1 MPLEIAQ
8 HAGFCMGV
16 KRAVAM
22 AEEAALEAKEQ
33 GLRCCS
39 LGEVVHNPLVT
50 KRLED
55 MGVTVVKSVAEAKG
69 ALLILRSHG
78 VGPDVIRECEAL
90 SIPVK
95 DCTCKHVLAL
105 HAVVADYSAA
115 GDPVVL
121 VGDKDHPEVKCTAG
135 WCKGEVYVV
144 SSREDVQALP
154 PFRPERR
161 E

>member
-55 MGVTVVKSVAEAKG
+55 MGVQWSKASPRQKA
-69 ALLILRSHG
+69 R
-78 VGPDVIRECEAL
+78 C
-90 SIPVK
+90 
-95 DCTCKHVLAL
+95 
-105 HAVVADYSAA
+105 
-115 GDPVVL
+115 
-121 VGDKDHPEVKCTAG
+121 
-135 WCKGEVYVV
+135 
-144 SSREDVQALP
+144 
-154 PFRPERR
+154 
-161 E
+161 